1 MKERMEDELWLEK
14 IKDKLKDYSEPLP
27 VAGWERLE
35 KELSVSGTPIAR
47 PHKMIPFHRW
57 AVATAAV
64 LLAAVSSVSLWLLQS
79 PIGNEMRHT
88 SVPAWAVVPDV
99 LPEQMLP
106 AVRTNSVEPAYRTY
120 GNVSASE
127 KEASRPLVARH
138 VGIWVNEE
146 QREEMF
152 PDETADETAGIEQQ
166 TEELLVEDAGH
177 ETTMPTEE
185 PERTREDRY
194 RPSGRD
200 KLHLPERN
208 SSGRDAKGWAVGLC
222 VGNTGGFSLVNEG
235 EANVMS
241 NSMPESP
248 IYGGNVDLS
257 STANGI
263 VTIPDGQELVFK
275 DGMPYLQRHK
285 KRIAD
290 IDHKQPLNFG
300 ISVRK
305 NLAKGFSVES
315 GLTYTYLASDVRY
328 EGSSEKISQKLHY
341 IGIPVRANWS
351 FVNTKN
357 FAMYVSAGGAIEKCV
372 YGKIGT
378 ESETVKPVQLSVMG
392 AVGAQYNINDR
403 VGLYVEPGVSY
414 FFDDGSSI
422 QTIRKENPCNF
433 TLQAG
438 IRLTY

>member
-14 IKDKLKDYSEPLP
+14 IKDKLKDYSEPLL

-152 PDETADETAGIEQQ
+152 PDETADETAGIGQQ

-248 IYGGNVDLS
+248 IYGGKVDFF

-263 VTIPDGQELVFK
+263 VSIPPGGE
-275 DGMPYLQRHK
+275 M
-285 KRIAD
+285 
-290 IDHKQPLNFG
+290 
-300 ISVRK
+300 
-305 NLAKGFSVES
+305 GF
-315 GLTYTYLASDVRY
+315 
-328 EGSSEKISQKLHY
+328 
-341 IGIPVRANWS
+341 
-351 FVNTKN
+351 
-357 FAMYVSAGGAIEKCV
+357 
-372 YGKIGT
+372 
-378 ESETVKPVQLSVMG
+378 
-392 AVGAQYNINDR
+392 
-403 VGLYVEPGVSY
+403 
-414 FFDDGSSI
+414 
-422 QTIRKENPCNF
+422 
-433 TLQAG
+433 
-438 IRLTY
+438 